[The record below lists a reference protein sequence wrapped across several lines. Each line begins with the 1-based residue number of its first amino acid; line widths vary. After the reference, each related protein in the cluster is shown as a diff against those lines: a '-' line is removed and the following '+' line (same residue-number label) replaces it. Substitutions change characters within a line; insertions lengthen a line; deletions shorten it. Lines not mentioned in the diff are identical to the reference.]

1 MPNPN
6 HSSEE
11 HYYFFKHIIFYN
23 LARFCYSLLQTSN
36 AEVNTIAS
44 ITFIYIYVLAIQKN
58 NKKKTPTKKENSYN
72 CKKISLSKPIDDFYL
87 TVRSRTR
94 NYKFISYH
102 GPSVGSPAC
111 LLDSL
116 SYPRTNSNTYL
127 HTAVH

>member
-6 HSSEE
+6 HSPEE

-23 LARFCYSLLQTSN
+23 LASSCYSLLQTSN
-36 AEVNTIAS
+36 AEANTTAS
-44 ITFIYIYVLAIQKN
+44 ITFIYTYVLAMQKN

-72 CKKISLSKPIDDFYL
+72 CKKINLSKPMDDFYL
-87 TVRSRTR
+87 TVCSRTR
-94 NYKFISYH
+94 NYRFISYH

-111 LLDSL
+111 LLDNL